1 MMKIL
6 KRAAYLLAGTALCTG
21 VAAAQD
27 AAEQNTRYP
36 DTVELGTITLHSAG
50 GDGAVIDRYRAE
62 TSSGSTRTETPLRE
76 LPQSVA
82 VITRDLLRD
91 QGVTT
96 LAGALRN
103 VSGAQGAIGLH
114 TPAFESTLLR
124 GFPAE
129 IYTDGLTNYLNTGD
143 PNAMAGVERIEVLKG
158 PNAVLYGGGTGTP
171 LGGIVNIIT
180 KKPEDRDFTTL
191 GFSLGSN
198 GFAEPSFDINRR
210 LNDTATV
217 LMRMNGSYVR
227 SDSAVDVI
235 DTARYSFSPSLTIGA
250 GTDTRLLLQGYLSK
264 WEQQE
269 YQALPA
275 FGTVAGDFRLPR
287 DLFIGDPEIPDSMS
301 RTRKLTLTLEHDFNE
316 IWSSS
321 TQLRYG
327 RNELEQITQIV
338 FGNAPDAGASAWS
351 LYNSYV
357 PGEQT
362 EKTLSTS
369 LTGRFS
375 AGGWDHTLLLGADY
389 ARIEDYS
396 LMYMDYAGVQDLLN
410 PGTWPAWTMPS
421 TLAMGEGRGLYRTA
435 GAFAQIQ
442 SSYGPWHLLGGVRLA
457 YLGTVYTS
465 ESYGREDRLSDT
477 RLLPRIG
484 AVYDVTPWASV
495 YASWSEGMKAN
506 AFTFYSATPRPEYSE
521 QAEIGVKLDSG
532 AGLSGTVALF
542 RIDRVNVPVTDPTD
556 PMMLTSITEGRQ
568 RSQGLEV
575 DLVWQPQ
582 GPWKLIAN
590 YAFTDA
596 ELTADIPGGGA
607 PAGSVLA
614 GVPRHSGG
622 LWLDYDR
629 RDPDG
634 DGWRMGSGIHAAS
647 SAYVDAINLYKTG
660 GYATFDASASYSR
673 AGLSVALQVKNL
685 TDREY
690 FSPFARYLDG
700 RVAPGDGRQLLLS
713 VSKTF

>member
-1 MMKIL
+1 MTDIS
-6 KRAAYLLAGTALCTG
+6 KRAAYLLAGAALCGGPAT
-21 VAAAQD
+21 AQD
-27 AAEQNTRYP
+27 MAEPNTPAREI
-36 DTVELGTITLHSAG
+36 VELETITLQSSG
-50 GDGAVIDRYRAE
+50 NGAAIDRYRAVS
-62 TSSGSTRTETPLRE
+62 SSGSTKTETPLRA

-82 VITRDLLRD
+82 VVTRDMMRD

-96 LAGALRN
+96 LAAALRN
-103 VSGAQGAIGLH
+103 VSGAQGSISLQ

-158 PNAVLYGGGTGTP
+158 PNAVLYGGGIGTP

-180 KKPEDRDFTTL
+180 KKPEDRDFSTL
-191 GFSLGSN
+191 GFNLGSN

-210 LNDTATV
+210 LNRDGTV
-217 LMRMNGSYVR
+217 LLRMNGSYVR
-227 SDSAVDVI
+227 SKSAVDVI
-235 DTARYSFSPSLTIGA
+235 DTTRYSFSPSLIIGA
-250 GTDTRLLLQGYLSK
+250 GTGTRLLVQGYLSK

-275 FGTVAGDFRLPR
+275 WGTVAGDFRLSP
-287 DLFIGDPEIPDSMS
+287 DLFIGDPDIPDSMS

-316 IWSSS
+316 TWSSS

-338 FGNAPDAGASAWS
+338 FGNAPDAGPSAWS

-362 EKTLSTS
+362 ERTISTS
-369 LTGRFS
+369 LAGRFS
-375 AGGWDHTLLLGADY
+375 AGGWDHVLLLGADY

-396 LMYMDYAGVQDLLN
+396 LMYMDYAGAQDLLA
-410 PGTWPAWTMPS
+410 PGTWPAWSMPS
-421 TLAMGEGRGLYRTA
+421 TLAMGEGEGLYRTA
-435 GAFAQIQ
+435 GAYVQIQ
-442 SSYGPWHLLGGVRLA
+442 SSQGPWHLLGGVRLA

-465 ESYGREDRLSDT
+465 EGYGREDRLSDT

-484 AVYDVTPWASV
+484 AVYDLNTWASL
-495 YASWSEGMKAN
+495 YASRSEGMKAN
-506 AFTFYSATPRPEYSE
+506 AFTFYSATPRPEYSK
-521 QAEIGVKLDSG
+521 QAEIGVNLDTG
-532 AGLSGTVALF
+532 TGLSGTVALF
-542 RIDRVNVPVTDPTD
+542 RIERENVPVTDPAD
-556 PMMLTSITEGRQ
+556 PMMLTSITEGQQ

-590 YAFTDA
+590 YAITDA

-607 PAGSVLA
+607 PAGSTLA

-622 LWLDYDR
+622 LWLDYDLR
-629 RDPDG
+629 QHDG
-634 DGWRMGSGIHAAS
+634 DGWRVGGGIHAAS
-647 SAYVDAINLYKTG
+647 SAYVDAVNLYKTG
-660 GYATFDASASYSR
+660 GYATFDASTSYTR
-673 AGLSVALQVKNL
+673 AGLSVGLHVKNL
-685 TDREY
+685 TDRDY
-690 FSPFARYLDG
+690 FVPFARYLDG
-700 RVAPGDGRQLLLS
+700 RVAPGDGRQWLLTI
-713 VSKTF
+713 SKTF